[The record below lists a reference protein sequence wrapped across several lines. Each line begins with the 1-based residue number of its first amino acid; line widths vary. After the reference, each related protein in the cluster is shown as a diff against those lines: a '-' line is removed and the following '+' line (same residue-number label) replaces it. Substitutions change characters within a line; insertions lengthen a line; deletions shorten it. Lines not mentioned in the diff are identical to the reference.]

1 MSEQPRDES
10 RPELD
15 KRQPPP
21 DAAAPDRPNV
31 PAKPGEVISK
41 KLTPEEQMA
50 LYEND
55 LKENDWGHQPC

>member
-1 MSEQPRDES
+1 MISDDKIKDQPS
-10 RPELD
+10 PTVNTG
-15 KRQPPP
+15 QPSNVTPV
-21 DAAAPDRPNV
+21 APA
-31 PAKPGEVISK
+31 PALTAGSTEPR